1 MNLKL
6 KAFTLI
12 ELIVVMMLFGIIMTI
27 AYNSLLMVQQL
38 YRQYEIK
45 KSAQLELEEFI
56 FYVNKDFKEAIAI
69 KEYQD
74 ELTLIHVQDTV
85 LYHWDNAGVTRLQ
98 AMRIDT
104 FNYQISQVEFEY
116 ALNSDYIKSLNFYLT
131 QNQQTIEI
139 QVNRQL
145 DAKSQF
151 QLKE

>member
-1 MNLKL
+1 
-6 KAFTLI
+6 
-12 ELIVVMMLFGIIMTI
+12 VMMLFGIIMTI

-69 KEYQD
+69 EEYQD
-74 ELTLIHVQDTV
+74 QVTLIHAQDTV
-85 LYHWDNAGVTRLQ
+85 LYHWDNAGITRLQ
-98 AMRIDT
+98 AMRIDS

-116 ALNSDYIKSLNFYLT
+116 GFNSDYIKSLNFYLT

-145 DAKSQF
+145 DAKGQF